1 MKVEQVATIL
11 NTIIGEITG
20 TTGIVTEDLSNIVSV
35 GKEFTNVLAE
45 NEAYDKYIGKLINH
59 IGRVKFVDRVY
70 NGQAPTVLM
79 ESWEFGSIL
88 EKIDC
93 ALPDAEWN
101 KSWMLEDGAEYS
113 QDVFKGPKDVDV
125 QFFNDMVTFEIDMS
139 FADKQIKQSFSNAQ
153 QLFGFFN
160 MVENRIRM
168 RMTMDYDD
176 LIMRTI
182 NNFIAATIQKEFSG
196 SASLDTKTGAKG
208 VNLLKLY
215 KDTVPEA
222 NQNLEP
228 ETCLKDLSFV
238 KFAAY
243 TLMLY
248 SDRLEKPSKI
258 FNIGGR
264 VRFTP
269 KEYQRIVLLSEFAR
283 AADVYLQ
290 SVTFHNELSRLP
302 EAERVT
308 YWQGSGTDYSF
319 SNTSNIH
326 VQIADLVNG
335 GTKVEVNVSGV
346 LGVMFDKEAL
356 GVNNYNTRVTTHYNA
371 KGEFT
376 NNFYKSDARYF
387 NDYKENFIVFFVA

>member
-20 TTGIVTEDLSNIVSV
+20 VSGIVTEDLSNIVSV

-125 QFFNDMVTFEIDMS
+125 QFFNDMITFEIDMS

-182 NNFIAATIQKEFSG
+182 NNFIAATIQKEFNG
-196 SASLDTKTGAKG
+196 DDNLDTKTGAKA

-215 KDTVPEA
+215 KDTVPGA

-302 EAERVT
+302 DAERVT

-319 SNTSNIH
+319 SNTSDIH

-335 GTKVEVNVSGV
+335 NTKVEVNVNGV

>member
-11 NTIIGEITG
+11 NTIIGEVTG

-35 GKEFTNVLAE
+35 GKEFTNILSE

-101 KSWMLEDGAEYS
+101 KTWMLEDGAEYS
-113 QDVFKGPKDVDV
+113 QDIFKGPKDVDV

-139 FADKQIKQSFSNAQ
+139 FTDKQVKQSFSNAQ

-182 NNFIAATIQKEFSG
+182 NNFIAATIQSEFDG
-196 SASLDTKTGAKG
+196 DDELDTKTGAKA

-215 KDTVPEA
+215 KDTVPNA
-222 NQNLEP
+222 NQGLEP
-228 ETCLKDLSFV
+228 ETCLKDLEFI
-238 KFAAY
+238 KFASY

-248 SDRLEKPSKI
+248 SDRLEKPSKM

-264 VRFTP
+264 IRFTP

-302 EAERVT
+302 DAERVT

-319 SNTSNIH
+319 SNTSDIH
-326 VQIADLVNG
+326 VQIAGLTNGSAKLEINVN
-335 GTKVEVNVSGV
+335 GV
-346 LGVMFDKEAL
+346 LGVMFDREAL

-387 NDYKENFIVFFVA
+387 NDYKENFIVFYVA

>member
-11 NTIIGEITG
+11 NTIIGEVTG

-35 GKEFTNVLAE
+35 GKEFTNILSE

-70 NGQAPTVLM
+70 NGQAPSVLM

-101 KSWMLEDGAEYS
+101 KTWMLEDGTEYS
-113 QDVFKGPKDVDV
+113 QDIFKGPKEVDV

-139 FADKQIKQSFSNAQ
+139 FTDKQVKQSFSNAQ

-182 NNFIAATIQKEFSG
+182 NNFIAATIYSEFG
-196 SASLDTKTGAKG
+196 SDDDLDTKTGGKA

-215 KDTVPEA
+215 KDTVPDA
-222 NQNLEP
+222 NKNLEP

-243 TLMLY
+243 TMMLY
-248 SDRLEKPSKI
+248 SDRLEKPSKL

-302 EAERVT
+302 DAERVT
-308 YWQGSGTDYSF
+308 YWQGSGADYSF
-319 SNTSNIH
+319 SNTSDIN
-326 VQIADLVNG
+326 VQIAGLSGSAKLEID
-335 GTKVEVNVSGV
+335 VSGI
-346 LGVMFDKEAL
+346 LGVMFDREAL

>member
-1 MKVEQVATIL
+1 MKVEQVASIL

-20 TTGIVTEDLSNIVSV
+20 DSGIVTEDLSNVVSV

-101 KSWMLEDGAEYS
+101 KSWMLEHGTEYS
-113 QDVFKGPKDVDV
+113 QDIFKGPEDVDV

-139 FADKQIKQSFSNAQ
+139 FADKQIKQSFSSAQ

-196 SASLDTKTGAKG
+196 SEALDTKTGAKA

-215 KDTVPEA
+215 KDTVPDA
-222 NQNLEP
+222 NKNLGP

-258 FNIGGR
+258 FNIGAR

-319 SNTSNIH
+319 SNTSDIH
-326 VQIADLVNG
+326 VQIANLVKG
-335 GTKVEVNVSGV
+335 DTKVEVNVNGV

-356 GVNNYNTRVTTHYNA
+356 GVNNFNTRVTTHYNA

>member
-11 NTIIGEITG
+11 NTIIGEVTG

-35 GKEFTNVLAE
+35 GKEFTNILSE

-70 NGQAPTVLM
+70 DGQAPSVLM

-101 KSWMLEDGAEYS
+101 KTWMLEDGAEYS
-113 QDVFKGPKDVDV
+113 QDIFKGPKDVDV

-139 FADKQIKQSFSNAQ
+139 FTDKQVKQSFSNAQ

-182 NNFIAATIQKEFSG
+182 NNFIAATIQSEFNG
-196 SASLDTKTGAKG
+196 DDELDTKTGGKA

-215 KDTVPEA
+215 KDTVPDA

-243 TLMLY
+243 TMMLY

-302 EAERVT
+302 DAERVT

-319 SNTSNIH
+319 SNTSDIH
-326 VQIADLVNG
+326 VQIAGLSG
-335 GTKVEVNVSGV
+335 SAKLEVNVNGV
-346 LGVMFDKEAL
+346 LGVMFDREAL